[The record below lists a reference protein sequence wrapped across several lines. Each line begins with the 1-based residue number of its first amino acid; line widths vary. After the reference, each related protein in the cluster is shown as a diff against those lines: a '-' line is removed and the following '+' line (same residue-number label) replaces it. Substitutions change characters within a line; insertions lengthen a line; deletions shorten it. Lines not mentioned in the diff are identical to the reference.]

1 MMEANVNED
10 LKLIQVF
17 LTQGNVPGPSVYEVS
32 QDPDNRLI
40 CTCPGFRGR
49 MTCKHVKFV
58 NARIESNNGVYPLE
72 ITYRATPEDAI
83 KAQTSNKEF
92 REFVLRFGKIEVV

>member
-1 MMEANVNED
+1 MEANVNED

-32 QDPDNRLI
+32 QDSNNKLV

-58 NARIESNNGVYPLE
+58 YARIESNNGTYPLE
-72 ITYRATPEDAI
+72 ITYRATSEDAE

-92 REFVLRFGKIEVV
+92 REFVLKFGKIEVV